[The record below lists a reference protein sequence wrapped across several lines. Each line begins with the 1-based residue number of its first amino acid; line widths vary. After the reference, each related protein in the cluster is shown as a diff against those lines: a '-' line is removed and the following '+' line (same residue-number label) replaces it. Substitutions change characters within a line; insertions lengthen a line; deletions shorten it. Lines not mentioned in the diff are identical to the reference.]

1 MTETTS
7 DRAKE
12 LPGLMARWRKKTGV
26 VMPIDIAQ
34 LPIEKIRKA
43 VKHIERGDIVCVPKS
58 LSLGVSRQASGRRV
72 SPYQGMAT
80 DAFNCDERQLGLGR
94 VVRRAVES

>member
-1 MTETTS
+1 MTEKTDS
-7 DRAKE
+7 QRAKE

-34 LPIEKIRKA
+34 LPIEKIRTA

-58 LSLGVSRQASGRRV
+58 LSLGDPRQAAIFGDDSMMENDQHGF
-72 SPYQGMAT
+72 Y
-80 DAFNCDERQLGLGR
+80 
-94 VVRRAVES
+94 